1 MKPDKNHN
9 DQEIR
14 VLVADDDGVLADR
27 TVDFLRN
34 NGFNARISR
43 NGSEARSILLTW
55 KPDYVIYDLLLPEL
69 NALQFL
75 KYLGPEALGDE
86 KIKVIVLSGH
96 ANQSNIRECMRLGA
110 LDYLVKPF
118 KYIDLLSRLVLHKQT
133 KRTVKEPAP
142 TEATSDQTAYY
153 LHLTDLTLREAL
165 KNVAIDEVLFNMTR
179 MVSLAAKAVRVS
191 IVKCDYE
198 ARVGNVLASSDLRHV
213 RDLNLDLGKYPEIL
227 YALKTGKLLAIENL
241 AKDPAMAF
249 VAKQNKS
256 IQFNSM
262 IVSPIF
268 LGGANP
274 WGVLSARM
282 SDTKI
287 ELSDSEIRFVQ
298 LVSHVIGLSLLKDRG
313 AAGSVY
319 ADIGT
324 KKPA

>member
-1 MKPDKNHN
+1 MKPGDKNWN

-34 NGFNARISR
+34 NGFNARIAR
-43 NGSEARSILLTW
+43 NGAEARSILLTW
-55 KPDYVIYDLLLPEL
+55 KPDYVIYDLLLPDL

-75 KYLGPEALGDE
+75 KYLGPEALGED

-96 ANQSNIRECMRLGA
+96 TNQANIRECMRLGA

-118 KYIDLLSRLVLHKQT
+118 KYIDLLSRLVLHKQ
-133 KRTVKEPAP
+133 KKKVLAEPTAS
-142 TEATSDQTAYY
+142 TSSEASYF

-165 KNVAIDEVLFNMTR
+165 KNTSIDETLFDLTR
-179 MVSLAAKAVRVS
+179 MVALAAKAVRVS
-191 IVKCDYE
+191 IVKCDAE
-198 ARVGNVLASSDLRHV
+198 NRRGDVLASSDLRHV
-213 RDLNLDLGKYPEIL
+213 KNLTLDLGKYPEIL
-227 YALKTGKLLAIENL
+227 YTLKSGKILALENL

-249 VAKQNKS
+249 VAKTNKS
-256 IQFNSM
+256 VQFNSM

-268 LGGANP
+268 IGGNQP

-282 SDTKI
+282 NDTKI

-298 LVSHVIGLSLLKDRG
+298 LVSHVIGLALLKDRG
-313 AAGSVY
+313 ANSI
-319 ADIGT
+319 IGDLGV